1 MAPDRFDPDLLDA
14 LDPFEIDDGNR
25 AQLSKWDG
33 LTHDDLLEAWRGEPR
48 LFMAPDEFPA
58 DWDLVSEVAS
68 VGTIVV
74 PLARAKSGDPS
85 KARPLTVFK
94 ANLRT
99 QARYL
104 TQL

>member
-1 MAPDRFDPDLLDA
+1 MDPQRFDPDLLDPI
-14 LDPFEIDDGNR
+14 DPFEIDDGNLPHLGR
-25 AQLSKWDG
+25 WEG
-33 LTHDDLLEAWRGEPR
+33 ITPDDLLEAWRGEPR
-48 LFMAPDEFPA
+48 LFLSPEGYPA

-74 PLARAKSGDPS
+74 PLMRAKSGDAS
-85 KARPLTVFK
+85 KARPITVFR